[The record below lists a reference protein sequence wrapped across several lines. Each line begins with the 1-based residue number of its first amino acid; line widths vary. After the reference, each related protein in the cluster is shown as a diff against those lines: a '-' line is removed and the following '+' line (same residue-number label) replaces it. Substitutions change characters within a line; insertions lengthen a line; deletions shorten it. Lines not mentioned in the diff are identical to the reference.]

1 MQVSILASGN
11 RHVIVSTYL
20 YAVLSLTLLRGTY
33 ASEVVNDN
41 NNNNNNNN
49 NDNNNNNNDN
59 RSDAVTLKVETGN
72 QELADV
78 EGSATGELTTKSA
91 PTTPPAL
98 FTTDDEVK
106 VTKVKTH
113 RTLKVYIIGDGIVT
127 YASPFIVI
135 SGLSSIN
142 HHSWVFIVL
151 LLLI

>member
-1 MQVSILASGN
+1 MQVSILASEN
-11 RHVIVSTYL
+11 CHVIVSTYL

-49 NDNNNNNNDN
+49 NDN

-78 EGSATGELTTKSA
+78 EGSATSELTTKSA